1 VAFGSAFAAW
11 FVVTR
16 LILEVGTPSLEM
28 EKRIFAAVLISI
40 GFLWLWA
47 AVAPK
52 LFPDLMKKEP
62 AKVQPATTT
71 VASETPSPVVS
82 SSATA
87 AAAPAVSTQAPEPVA
102 VPTTQPIEASAPT
115 TATVNAKDFVA
126 RFSNRGAQMV
136 SFQLNHY
143 TARPS
148 SKTDTSNVE
157 LVKEREAGRTDYPFA
172 IEAADAAFT
181 RRANGALYAVREF
194 DEKGAHVIEY
204 RWSDGV
210 HSVTKTF
217 RFTKDEYLF
226 NFAVSIAPPIPYRV
240 AIGPGIRTLGPDE
253 KDNQFITTGNGVVQH
268 DDSLKIINREKAG
281 SLTTFPAVQYVGIE
295 DNYFL
300 SALRPEK
307 SGGALLRAVDVP
319 AGAKNEKRREIYAGV
334 NAAPDGIV
342 TGAAFFG
349 PKEATVVD
357 KYGFEK
363 TLQLGVF
370 GIIARFFLA
379 ALLWLNRFTKNY
391 GFAIIVLTII
401 IKLVLYPLQHKWI
414 VSMKKMQKLQP
425 KMEAIK
431 ARYKKAKTDPEQR
444 QKMNA
449 ETMKL
454 YQQEGINPA
463 GGCLPFV
470 LQVPIL
476 WGFYGLLTHAIELR
490 GAPFMLWIQDLSM
503 KDPYYI
509 TPILMTVTMFIQQA
523 ITPSTADPAQKRMFM
538 IMPLIMGW
546 IFKEFPTGVVLYWLM
561 QNVLTIVQQVIMNK
575 FWKDHPAE
583 LQAG

>member
-1 VAFGSAFAAW
+1 
-11 FVVTR
+11 
-16 LILEVGTPSLEM
+16 M

-52 LFPDLMKKEP
+52 LFPDLMKKPSTVSAP
-62 AKVQPATTT
+62 ATATVTAAPPPQPGAPATTAT
-71 VASETPSPVVS
+71 TAAVTAITGT
-82 SSATA
+82 TA
-87 AAAPAVSTQAPEPVA
+87 AAVSEVPPAKPIAAALQTFTA
-102 VPTTQPIEASAPT
+102 VRT
-115 TATVNAKDFVA
+115 NDFIA
-126 RFSNRGAQMV
+126 RFSNHGAQLV

-143 TARPS
+143 RARPS
-148 SKTDTSNVE
+148 SKTDTSKVE
-157 LVKEREAGRTDYPFA
+157 LVKDREPSRTDYPFA
-172 IEAADAAFT
+172 IEAANAAFT
-181 RRANGALYAVREF
+181 RRANGALYAVREA
-194 DEKGAHVIEY
+194 DDKGAHVIEY
-204 RWSDGV
+204 QWSDGI
-210 HSVTKTF
+210 HTVTKTF
-217 RFTKDEYLF
+217 RFSGEFLF
-226 NFAVSIAPPIPYRV
+226 NFAVSITPPLPYRV

-253 KDNQFITTGNGVVQH
+253 KDNQFITTGEGVVQR
-268 DDSLKIINREKAG
+268 DDSLKIIRREKAETL
-281 SLTTFPAVQYVGIE
+281 SVYPTVQYVGIE

-300 SALRPEK
+300 SVLRPEK
-307 SGGALLRAVDVP
+307 SNGAILRAIDVP
-319 AGAKNEKRREIYAGV
+319 AGPKNEKRREVYAGL
-334 NAAPDGIV
+334 NAAADGVV

-357 KYGFEK
+357 RYGFEK

-401 IKLVLYPLQHKWI
+401 IKVVLYPLQHKWI

-444 QKMNA
+444 QKMNT

-470 LQVPIL
+470 LQIPIL

-490 GAPFMLWIQDLSM
+490 GAPFMLWIHDLSM

-509 TPILMTVTMFIQQA
+509 TPALMTITMFAQQA
-523 ITPSTADPAQKRMFM
+523 ITPTTADPAQKRMFM

-561 QNVLTIVQQVIMNK
+561 QNVLTIAQQVIMNK
-575 FWKDHPAE
+575 YWKDHPTE

>member
-1 VAFGSAFAAW
+1 
-11 FVVTR
+11 
-16 LILEVGTPSLEM
+16 M

-52 LFPDLMKKEP
+52 LFPDLMKKPVP
-62 AKVQPATTT
+62 AVEQPAATST
-71 VASETPSPVVS
+71 AAS
-82 SSATA
+82 SSAP
-87 AAAPAVSTQAPEPVA
+87 APDTSASNPQ
-102 VPTTQPIEASAPT
+102 TTTTTTTT
-115 TATVNAKDFVA
+115 TATSTTAASTLAVSAPVVQPVEASTQTRTTFDTDNFIA
-126 RFSNRGAQMV
+126 RLSNRGGELV
-136 SFQLNHY
+136 SFELKNY
-143 TARPS
+143 RAKPS
-148 SKTDTSNVE
+148 SKTDTQNVD
-157 LVKEREAGRTDYPFA
+157 LVKEREPSRTDYPFA
-172 IEAADAAFT
+172 IEATDAAFSH
-181 RRANGALYAVREF
+181 RANAALYAVREF
-194 DEKGAHVIEY
+194 DDKGAHVIEY

-217 RFTKDEYLF
+217 RFTREYLF
-226 NFAVSIAPPIPYRV
+226 NFAVSVVPPIPYRV
-240 AIGPGIRTLGPDE
+240 VIGPGIRTLGPEE
-253 KDNQFITTGNGVVQH
+253 KDNQFITTGNGVYQR
-268 DDSLKIINREKAG
+268 DDSLKVIAREKAG
-281 SLTTFPAVQYVGIE
+281 SLTPFPSVQYVGIE

-307 SGGALLRAVDVP
+307 SNGALLRAIDVP
-319 AGAKNEKRREIYAGV
+319 AGAKNEKRREIFAGV
-334 NAAPDGIV
+334 NAAPDGVV

-349 PKEATVVD
+349 PKEAKVVD
-357 KYGFEK
+357 LYGFEK

-379 ALLWLNRFTKNY
+379 ALLWLNKFTKNY
-391 GFAIIVLTII
+391 GFAIILLTLI

-431 ARYKKAKTDPEQR
+431 AKYKKAKTDPEQR
-444 QKMNA
+444 QKMNT

-523 ITPSTADPAQKRMFM
+523 ITPSTADPAQKKMFM

-575 FWKDHPAE
+575 FWKDQPAE
-583 LQAG
+583 VQAG